1 MPDIKTRDIAKG
13 TIKTIDKS
21 AVAAERMKSAFIQT
35 KEKAEHSV
43 DVPES
48 SAEEYASNRLE
59 SGIDRVSHEAVHQ
72 FDKQGRKGVQ
82 ATKQNIVK
90 AKDGIQKFKEKRA
103 AQSLQKQAQAAA
115 PRKGVSQ
122 SIKAVEQPKKAVK
135 ESARSA
141 GKKTITKMK
150 YLVKKADGTLSLTEQ
165 GQNIA
170 EQVYEKHLFFTNRL
184 IEMGVSPDIAAQDA
198 CKLEHVISEESFLK
212 LKAMTEE

>member
-1 MPDIKTRDIAKG
+1 MPDIKTRDTLKG

-59 SGIDRVSHEAVHQ
+59 SGIDLVSHEAVHQ

-103 AQSLQKQAQAAA
+103 AQSLQKQAAGTV
-115 PRKGVSQ
+115 RNKGV
-122 SIKAVEQPKKAVK
+122 KV
-135 ESARSA
+135 
-141 GKKTITKMK
+141 
-150 YLVKKADGTLSLTEQ
+150 
-165 GQNIA
+165 A
-170 EQVYEKHLFFTNRL
+170 EQTQKTVSGLSKKNGRHSRL
-184 IEMGVSPDIAAQDA
+184 KSRVSVLP
-198 CKLEHVISEESFLK
+198 ET
-212 LKAMTEE
+212 KA